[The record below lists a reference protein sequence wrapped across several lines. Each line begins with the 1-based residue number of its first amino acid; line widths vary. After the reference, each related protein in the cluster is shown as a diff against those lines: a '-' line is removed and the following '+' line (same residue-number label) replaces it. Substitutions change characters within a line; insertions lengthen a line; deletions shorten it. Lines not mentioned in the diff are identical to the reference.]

1 MPVSFL
7 SAEQRE
13 NYGRYTGVPPPQ
25 DLARYFHLDDAD
37 HARIAKKRGDH
48 NRLGFAVQLCTVR
61 FLGIFLDDPMAVPSA
76 VLHTLAMQLRLD
88 SVDGTSAYSS
98 GEQRWLHATEIRES
112 YGYV

>member
-37 HARIAKKRGDH
+37 HARIAKKRGNH
-48 NRLGFAVQLCTVR
+48 NRLGFAV
-61 FLGIFLDDPMAVPSA
+61 
-76 VLHTLAMQLRLD
+76 
-88 SVDGTSAYSS
+88 
-98 GEQRWLHATEIRES
+98 
-112 YGYV
+112 